1 MHLSGVFGCV
11 CHSNLVTLQ
20 KINNLL
26 SMDDLHKPVV
36 YVIQI

>member
-1 MHLSGVFGCV
+1 MQIPSGGCV

-20 KINNLL
+20 KINNWLQRA
-26 SMDDLHKPVV
+26 SQIKAVV

>member
-1 MHLSGVFGCV
+1 MYLILLGCV

-20 KINNLL
+20 KINNCERNRQNALA
-26 SMDDLHKPVV
+26 VV